1 MANTGDFRE
10 NGWIYRDNCLEQVGV
25 VACAVASK
33 KIRGTWYGTSG
44 GFKKLWIVFLLWGKG
59 KVKF

>member
-33 KIRGTWYGTSG
+33 KSEECGTELQEDLRNCG
-44 GFKKLWIVFLLWGKG
+44 
-59 KVKF
+59 